1 VGQTR
6 VAVDIGTQ
14 FVKIVTVT
22 GPGDAGRVRV
32 RPVGP
37 GGSRA
42 VLTELAATGAE
53 VCLAVPDAW
62 LDGSAAG
69 AREQEA
75 LRQLAEDEL
84 GLTGVRWAGQ
94 LAAVAALAAS
104 RGAVADERAAAS
116 EQAGGR
122 YLIGDIGA
130 AGVRVALC
138 EVSVTPG
145 PGYAVRQ
152 VAVHA
157 AQGGGWQDLNV
168 AVRAALG
175 ADADP
180 GLGTWYEQAIAQG
193 KRARLVFDR
202 AKTAPDFRSARVYAL
217 AGSGDSYELTAGQAA
232 ECFASTADRI
242 KAGVTEVL
250 AGGGQ
255 GLTTVLTG
263 GLAWFPLAAA
273 TLADLTGRAPL
284 ILRPEAA
291 ARGALLLADDQA
303 ALGECG
309 LPPVSVPMH
318 EVRDG
323 LLGEVSVPLPWT
335 ASFTT
340 AGETGEP
347 LCIDNAKLT
356 LDIGASR
363 VTVPLPEVTDGP
375 YRAAARPSWAG
386 GGVLVL
392 RADQRQDTVPWASA
406 APDPSVHVVPLGQYA
421 ER

>member
-1 VGQTR
+1 MSWPRRSAPASPSSLRPSTGSCGSPPSGRPCGRASCPAAGRTMTPGPACGPAWSEKAGNEPVGQTR

-180 GLGTWYEQAIAQG
+180 GLGTW
-193 KRARLVFDR
+193 
-202 AKTAPDFRSARVYAL
+202 
-217 AGSGDSYELTAGQAA
+217 
-232 ECFASTADRI
+232 
-242 KAGVTEVL
+242 
-250 AGGGQ
+250 
-255 GLTTVLTG
+255 
-263 GLAWFPLAAA
+263 
-273 TLADLTGRAPL
+273 
-284 ILRPEAA
+284 
-291 ARGALLLADDQA
+291 
-303 ALGECG
+303 
-309 LPPVSVPMH
+309 
-318 EVRDG
+318 
-323 LLGEVSVPLPWT
+323 
-335 ASFTT
+335 
-340 AGETGEP
+340 
-347 LCIDNAKLT
+347 
-356 LDIGASR
+356 
-363 VTVPLPEVTDGP
+363 
-375 YRAAARPSWAG
+375 
-386 GGVLVL
+386 
-392 RADQRQDTVPWASA
+392 
-406 APDPSVHVVPLGQYA
+406 
-421 ER
+421 